1 MSDTSAFK
9 DGFNK
14 VNLKLLRALVDK
26 ALADLDPLIE
36 VKPGNITFS
45 EGSCSLKL
53 EFQVKGKMGIEE
65 TTAIQYAKMLGL
77 DPSLRPDVPRI
88 GVSRLVKYS
97 SRSSEYPW
105 VIENAEG
112 KRYKFREADAE
123 RYFKKA

>member
-14 VNLKLLRALVDK
+14 ANLKLLRAMLDV
-26 ALADLDPLIE
+26 ALKDLDPQLE
-36 VKPGNITFS
+36 VTPGNITFS

-53 EFQVKGKMGIEE
+53 EFQVKGKMGTEE
-65 TTAIQYAKMLGL
+65 TMAIQYATMYGL
-77 DPSLRPDVPRI
+77 DPALRPDIPRI

-112 KRYKFREADAE
+112 KRYKFKEADAN